1 MSSTAFAPQLP
12 AARAPHAPR
21 PVRAA
26 GAARPRQGSLRLT
39 RRGRLVVLVLGLI
52 AMLALGVV
60 LGSVSAASDGSTAGR
75 TETIRVQSGDTLWDI
90 AAARAGSGESVQDVI
105 DEIRSINHL
114 SSGALMA
121 GDQLEVPA
129 AG

>member
-1 MSSTAFAPQLP
+1 
-12 AARAPHAPR
+12 
-21 PVRAA
+21 VRAA

-90 AAARAGSGESVQDVI
+90 AAERAGSGESVQDVI
-105 DEIRSINHL
+105 DEIRAINHL

>member
-12 AARAPHAPR
+12 ATRSAR
-21 PVRAA
+21 PVRAVRP
-26 GAARPRQGSLRLT
+26 ARPAPRAQGSLRLT
-39 RRGRLVVLVLGLI
+39 RRGRLVVLVLGLV

-60 LGSVSAASDGSTAGR
+60 LGSVSAASDESTAGQ